1 MAWLSVS
8 RRRSDAGVFS
18 AQFAGATALR
28 RVLVVEDEGFNLT
41 DDLFHVTR
49 EVLRM
54 KV

>member
-18 AQFAGATALR
+18 AQFAGTALR